1 MNIQM
6 NKERIISDAS
16 LVIAYQN
23 GDKKVIPIL
32 VKRWHVTF
40 CKLAFFYV
48 KNADVAKDIAQ
59 ESWIVILD
67 KMDDI
72 KDPEKCKSWAI
83 SIVNRK
89 AIDWLR
95 NYNRERIKLQSVFA
109 ERPKIEIETEV
120 CNELKIKKQ
129 LILAIEKLSVKQQQV
144 IKLFYGQGYSL
155 KEIGE
160 IMNTTAGNSKSRL
173 FHAREKLKTILK
185 DKNYE

>member
-1 MNIQM
+1 MK
-6 NKERIISDAS
+6 KESTISDAS
-16 LVIAYQN
+16 LVIAYQK
-23 GDKKVIPIL
+23 GDQKVIPIL
-32 VKRWHVTF
+32 VKRWHLTF

-59 ESWIVILD
+59 ESWIVIMNKMLD
-67 KMDDI
+67 V

-95 NYNRERIKLQSVFA
+95 SSNRERIKLQSLYA
-109 ERPKIEIETEV
+109 ERPRTQFESDDDNV
-120 CNELKIKKQ
+120 LKVKKQ
-129 LILAIEKLSVKQQQV
+129 LIIAISSLSNNQQQV

-155 KEIGE
+155 KEIGK
-160 IMNTTAGNSKSRL
+160 IMNTTVGKTKSRL

-185 DKNYE
+185 NRNYE